1 MKNNSINIIGKSS
14 YLWFIGWLSLGLVE
28 VGFRLTLS
36 PPPLPLMVVLTLTV
50 YSLVG
55 VALGFLIGSVAF
67 LIQRLRGGLKT
78 PDHFAPLAPCI
89 SAILFLYALLFLLR
103 GGTSGNSPHVVFKSI
118 VFLSLSIF
126 PLFLFSFFFRWMDRQ
141 GRAFI
146 SYLALL
152 PSLWIVTSLA
162 LNVNR
167 KILPP
172 VLQVTTISRVL
183 LLILGSILC
192 FSLFYFLCSA
202 GRRFLSRWKGSPFLK
217 PGLIIL
223 PLALL
228 LLFLFFLLGK
238 EDYDGG
244 KKGAGGVPEGK
255 PNIILITLDTVR
267 ADHVSCYGYERQT
280 TPNLDAFS
288 REGVLYKNAYA
299 TASWTLPSHASIF
312 TGMYPTKHGAHFNT
326 DSTQVAR
333 YFESQK

>member
-1 MKNNSINIIGKSS
+1 
-14 YLWFIGWLSLGLVE
+14 
-28 VGFRLTLS
+28 
-36 PPPLPLMVVLTLTV
+36 
-50 YSLVG
+50 
-55 VALGFLIGSVAF
+55 
-67 LIQRLRGGLKT
+67 
-78 PDHFAPLAPCI
+78 
-89 SAILFLYALLFLLR
+89 
-103 GGTSGNSPHVVFKSI
+103 
-118 VFLSLSIF
+118 
-126 PLFLFSFFFRWMDRQ
+126 MDRQ

-238 EDYDGG
+238 EDHDGG

-255 PNIILITLDTVR
+255 PNILLITLDTVR

-299 TASWTLPSHASIF
+299 TSSWTLPSHASIF
-312 TGMYPTKHGAHFNT
+312 TGKYPTRHGAHFNT
-326 DSTQVAR
+326 DSAQIAK
-333 YFESQK
+333 YFESQKGQQFDMSDLNTKSILKLSEDNITLAEILSERGYRTAGIIGGPFTASIFGLAQGFDYYNENFLDVEKDISFSLIYQVIDLFFSLKDFIT